1 MKRKRRYDPGSTH
14 DTDDPGIRRIC
25 GKQYFW
31 NAPLSPNT
39 IHRVM
44 VLYMSRD
51 HCHPV
56 EGSNFNLGMDKT
68 SPGKKGDIRKIVKIL
83 FNEVDWIL

>member
-1 MKRKRRYDPGSTH
+1 
-14 DTDDPGIRRIC
+14 
-25 GKQYFW
+25 
-31 NAPLSPNT
+31 
-39 IHRVM
+39 
-44 VLYMSRD
+44 MSRD